1 MKTQTSYTMLTSD
14 EIKHMIDSLE
24 GMNNEDVKDMYGID
38 TVEEAN
44 IRFWE
49 EYQEAV
55 EIESEY
61 EGMSGYEA
69 NWFSG
74 AYEIISMLFKLRF

>member
-1 MKTQTSYTMLTSD
+1 MKTTTSYTMLTSD
-14 EIKHMIDSLE
+14 ELKDMIDSLE

-55 EIESEY
+55 EVESEY

-69 NWFSG
+69 NGFSG
-74 AYEIISMLFKLRF
+74 VYSYNSYRF

>member
-1 MKTQTSYTMLTSD
+1 MKTTTSFSMKSSD
-14 EIKHMIDSLE
+14 ELKDMIDSLE
-24 GMNNEDVKDMYGID
+24 GMNDDDVKDMYGID

-44 IRFWE
+44 TRFWG

-61 EGMSGYEA
+61 EGISSYEA
-69 NWFSG
+69 NEFSG
-74 AYEIISMLFKLRF
+74 AYAYNAYRF